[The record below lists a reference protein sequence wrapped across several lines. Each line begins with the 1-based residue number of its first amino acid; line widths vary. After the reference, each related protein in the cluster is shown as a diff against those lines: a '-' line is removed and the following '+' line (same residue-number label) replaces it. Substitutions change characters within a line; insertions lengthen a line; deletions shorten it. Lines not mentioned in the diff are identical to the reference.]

1 MHFAA
6 VFFESYRKRLFLR
19 RERNYMPNFI
29 FISPAFPGN
38 YENFCVALRANG
50 VNVLGIGDTPYDCL
64 SPRLKSALTEY
75 YRVENMENYDEMF
88 RAVAFLSF
96 HHGKIDYLESNNEYW
111 LTQDA
116 RLREDFHITTGLQPK
131 DMDLIKY
138 KSKMKAGY
146 EKAGIPCARYHLISD
161 LTSAQNFIR
170 EVGYPVIVKPDCG
183 VGANDTWKLTCEAEL
198 LDFFRHLPSIP
209 YIMEEY
215 VPGEICSYDAIVN
228 SKGSPLFETGNITP
242 ISIMDCVNDHNS
254 IKFYIVDQLAEDL
267 KACGRACL
275 KAFKVHRRFVHL
287 EFFRLLEDHPYLGK
301 KGQVV
306 GLEVNMRPSGGPT
319 PDMINFAY
327 NINCYQYYADMMI
340 YDKLR
345 HKTKTSPAFCVYV
358 GRWKEHPYAHTHQEI
373 LEHWDKYLKVA
384 EELPEVLAH
393 GMGNYMYLA
402 RFESKEQMDTFCQ
415 YALEIKEPEVL
426 PEIPVKRTT
435 RVRKTADAK
444 RSSKISQKGS
454 ENS

>member
-1 MHFAA
+1 M
-6 VFFESYRKRLFLR
+6 R

-267 KACGRACL
+267 KTCGRACL

-319 PDMINFAY
+319 PDMINFARETDVY
-327 NINCYQYYADMMI
+327 KIWADMI
-340 YDKLR
+340 AYDSTQKPVGTHHFCAFAGLR
-345 HKTKTSPAFCVYV
+345 DGKDFALTPDDII
-358 GRWKEHPYAHTHQEI
+358 E
-373 LEHWDKYLKVA
+373 KYDDHLKMVERMPDA
-384 EELPEVLAH
+384 LADA
-393 GMGNYMYLA
+393 MGNQMYLA
-402 RFESKEQMDTFCQ
+402 TFDTEEELHTFFADVTRQ
-415 YALEIKEPEVL
+415 KEPDVS
-426 PEIPVKRTT
+426 VT
-435 RVRKTADAK
+435 
-444 RSSKISQKGS
+444 S
-454 ENS
+454 EAAEMVES

>member
-1 MHFAA
+1 M
-6 VFFESYRKRLFLR
+6 R

-319 PDMINFAY
+319 PDMINFARETDVY
-327 NINCYQYYADMMI
+327 KIWADMVA
-340 YDKLR
+340 YDSTQKPVGTHHFCAFAGLR
-345 HKTKTSPAFCVYV
+345 DGKDFALTPDDII
-358 GRWKEHPYAHTHQEI
+358 E
-373 LEHWDKYLKVA
+373 KYDDHLKMVERIPDA
-384 EELPEVLAH
+384 LADA
-393 GMGNYMYLA
+393 MGNQMYLA
-402 RFESKEQMDTFCQ
+402 TFDTEEELHTFFADVTRQ
-415 YALEIKEPEVL
+415 KEPDVS
-426 PEIPVKRTT
+426 V
-435 RVRKTADAK
+435 A
-444 RSSKISQKGS
+444 S
-454 ENS
+454 EAAEMVES

>member
-1 MHFAA
+1 M
-6 VFFESYRKRLFLR
+6 R

-170 EVGYPVIVKPDCG
+170 EVGYPVIVNQTA
-183 VGANDTWKLTCEAEL
+183 V
-198 LDFFRHLPSIP
+198 S
-209 YIMEEY
+209 
-215 VPGEICSYDAIVN
+215 VPMTPGN
-228 SKGSPLFETGNITP
+228 SP
-242 ISIMDCVNDHNS
+242 
-254 IKFYIVDQLAEDL
+254 
-267 KACGRACL
+267 
-275 KAFKVHRRFVHL
+275 
-287 EFFRLLEDHPYLGK
+287 
-301 KGQVV
+301 
-306 GLEVNMRPSGGPT
+306 
-319 PDMINFAY
+319 
-327 NINCYQYYADMMI
+327 
-340 YDKLR
+340 
-345 HKTKTSPAFCVYV
+345 
-358 GRWKEHPYAHTHQEI
+358 
-373 LEHWDKYLKVA
+373 
-384 EELPEVLAH
+384 
-393 GMGNYMYLA
+393 
-402 RFESKEQMDTFCQ
+402 
-415 YALEIKEPEVL
+415 
-426 PEIPVKRTT
+426 
-435 RVRKTADAK
+435 AK
-444 RSSKISQKGS
+444 RSFLTFSAIFHPFLILWKNMFPERSALMMRL
-454 ENS
+454 

>member
-1 MHFAA
+1 M
-6 VFFESYRKRLFLR
+6 
-19 RERNYMPNFI
+19 
-29 FISPAFPGN
+29 
-38 YENFCVALRANG
+38 
-50 VNVLGIGDTPYDCL
+50 
-64 SPRLKSALTEY
+64 
-75 YRVENMENYDEMF
+75 
-88 RAVAFLSF
+88 
-96 HHGKIDYLESNNEYW
+96 
-111 LTQDA
+111 
-116 RLREDFHITTGLQPK
+116 
-131 DMDLIKY
+131 
-138 KSKMKAGY
+138 
-146 EKAGIPCARYHLISD
+146 
-161 LTSAQNFIR
+161 
-170 EVGYPVIVKPDCG
+170 
-183 VGANDTWKLTCEAEL
+183 
-198 LDFFRHLPSIP
+198 
-209 YIMEEY
+209 
-215 VPGEICSYDAIVN
+215 
-228 SKGSPLFETGNITP
+228 
-242 ISIMDCVNDHNS
+242 
-254 IKFYIVDQLAEDL
+254 
-267 KACGRACL
+267 
-275 KAFKVHRRFVHL
+275 HRRFVHL

-426 PEIPVKRTT
+426 PEIPVKKTT
-435 RVRKTADAK
+435 RVRKTAGAK

>member
-267 KACGRACL
+267 KTCGRACL

-306 GLEVNMRPSGGPT
+306 KVNDGYAR
-319 PDMINFAY
+319 NF
-327 NINCYQYYADMMI
+327 ILPK
-340 YDKLR
+340 KLGVEA
-345 HKTKTSPAFCVYV
+345 TSKNLNDLKLQKANA
-358 GRWKEHPYAHTHQEI
+358 E
-373 LEHWDKYLKVA
+373 KVA
-384 EELPEVLAH
+384 AEQLAEAKKLAEEIDKMSVTVSIKAGEGGRAFGSV
-393 GMGNYMYLA
+393 
-402 RFESKEQMDTFCQ
+402 STKEIAKAAKDQLKLDIDKKKM
-415 YALEIKEPEVL
+415 VL
-426 PEIPVKRTT
+426 PEPIKSIGSFEVPIKLHKEVTARLSVK
-435 RVRKTADAK
+435 VVEA
-444 RSSKISQKGS
+444 
-454 ENS
+454 